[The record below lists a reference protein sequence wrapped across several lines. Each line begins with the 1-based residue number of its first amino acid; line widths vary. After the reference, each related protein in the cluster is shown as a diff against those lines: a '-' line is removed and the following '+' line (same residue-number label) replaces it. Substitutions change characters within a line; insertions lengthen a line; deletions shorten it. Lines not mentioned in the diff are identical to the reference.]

1 MNDQER
7 LSEFFP
13 FENINKFYT
22 AAYVYSRFKDLNDEV
37 DIKDI
42 IEKIVKTDLN
52 NNEYVFFRNKM
63 IINLQVNFPSQ
74 FFAQIV
80 ELDKEILNFNLTHYN
95 SFRIN
100 FSKCVTC
107 ESQLNLD
114 NMQKF
119 ESIVYFA
126 SSKPLKCLN
135 LNVTCNKCKTKHFYS
150 YFINQKNQKMFYD
163 DCFIKEFISFSK
175 RTIFDVKL
183 INSLTSDIMYK
194 HTSLYAFCNS
204 HNCNFRNQNLFERGE
219 LNVQRTTSS
228 WFYFHL
234 LKYMNEFK
242 SIKEFS
248 APINIENLDDSLEEI
263 RTSLFTIFTKKWSN
277 LLCRSKDCS
286 KVLIVDGIWK
296 LNRLKCMNE
305 ENQLCCAELTPI
317 NVGCTKTP
325 NRNGYFCSDHSNDE
339 SVQMMNLYFDVNAVK
354 TKFSLSTIRATYIQD
369 NFKNLKIHDVYCEK
383 INKDDGKD
391 DDEDENNINILY
403 LIETSETRKP
413 LCWVKIEALDKKMLS
428 DFNETRLKNTEI
440 DAFEDIS
447 CRTNKNF
454 GIPFLN
460 KKRTRGLLI
469 SSFNCG
475 IINGYRELFG
485 SESVRQVV
493 LFFFRHDRKE

>member
-1 MNDQER
+1 
-7 LSEFFP
+7 
-13 FENINKFYT
+13 
-22 AAYVYSRFKDLNDEV
+22 
-37 DIKDI
+37 
-42 IEKIVKTDLN
+42 
-52 NNEYVFFRNKM
+52 
-63 IINLQVNFPSQ
+63 
-74 FFAQIV
+74 
-80 ELDKEILNFNLTHYN
+80 
-95 SFRIN
+95 
-100 FSKCVTC
+100 
-107 ESQLNLD
+107 
-114 NMQKF
+114 
-119 ESIVYFA
+119 
-126 SSKPLKCLN
+126 
-135 LNVTCNKCKTKHFYS
+135 
-150 YFINQKNQKMFYD
+150 
-163 DCFIKEFISFSK
+163 
-175 RTIFDVKL
+175 
-183 INSLTSDIMYK
+183 
-194 HTSLYAFCNS
+194 
-204 HNCNFRNQNLFERGE
+204 
-219 LNVQRTTSS
+219 
-228 WFYFHL
+228 
-234 LKYMNEFK
+234 
-242 SIKEFS
+242 
-248 APINIENLDDSLEEI
+248 
-263 RTSLFTIFTKKWSN
+263 
-277 LLCRSKDCS
+277 
-286 KVLIVDGIWK
+286 
-296 LNRLKCMNE
+296 MNE